1 MGFLSPIEQVPMD
14 DKFARCLEVDPDC
27 VEGQNYADKLPS
39 SARVASLVDEASDT
53 RSCSYTGQSTNES
66 RQQIALV
73 LVSAHH
79 STSGRK
85 GPGDKWHRRDS

>member
-53 RSCSYTGQSTNES
+53 RSCSYTRQSPNGS
-66 RQQIALV
+66 GHHMAARFGIS
-73 LVSAHH
+73 SAVII
-79 STSGRK
+79 RAEP
-85 GPGDKWHRRDS
+85 PGGTP